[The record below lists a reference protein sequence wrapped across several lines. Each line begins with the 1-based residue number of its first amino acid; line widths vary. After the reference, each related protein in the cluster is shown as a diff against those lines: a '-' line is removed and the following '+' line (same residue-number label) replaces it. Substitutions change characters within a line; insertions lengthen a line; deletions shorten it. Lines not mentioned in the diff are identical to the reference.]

1 MHARLIRPLALAA
14 LIALAACGRS
24 DEAKTALETDPATPA
39 GTATPD
45 ASASPNGV
53 ASGEPDRSGVLP
65 ASFPRDIPIPD
76 GLRASSVQ
84 SEHAGSYV
92 ALFGGDLS
100 PEDVYRFFSE
110 RLVAEGWTIDKANGA
125 GPEYGLFASKDDR
138 ITTVI
143 CTRID
148 GRLHVELGVNG
159 GS

>member
-1 MHARLIRPLALAA
+1 MRARLIRPLALAA
-14 LIALAACGRS
+14 LIALVACGRS
-24 DEAKTALETDPATPA
+24 DEAETTPK
-39 GTATPD
+39 PD
-45 ASASPNGV
+45 SASQADAAASDSGASPNGV
-53 ASGEPDRSGVLP
+53 AAGEIDHSGVLP
-65 ASFPRDIPIPD
+65 ASFPRDIPIPE
-76 GLRASSVQ
+76 GLQATSVQ
-84 SEHAGSYV
+84 SEHAGSYI